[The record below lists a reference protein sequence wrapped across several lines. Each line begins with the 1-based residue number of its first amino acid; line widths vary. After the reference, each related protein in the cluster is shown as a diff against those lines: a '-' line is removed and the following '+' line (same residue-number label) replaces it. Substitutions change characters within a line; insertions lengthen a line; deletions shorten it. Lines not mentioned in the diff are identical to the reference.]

1 MARKRIRVGRR
12 IAIALI
18 IFWSIFPVYWAL
30 NTSLMGNSDA
40 QSKPAKFIPTP
51 VNGTNYH
58 FLFTSHELTYNGQPQ
73 KGAWDGFSQAMFNTS
88 LECLVATIVTVIIA
102 IFGAYAFV
110 RMEFRF
116 KNVIFYVTIATLSLP
131 AYATLIPLYRIMSGF
146 HLVDTYTGVI
156 LVYVS
161 GFLPLALWILYN
173 YFTTI
178 PKELDEAAF
187 VDGATP
193 LKTMFYIML
202 PLAGPGIASAA
213 IIAFLQAWGQF
224 LFPLVLTSGIET
236 EPLTVFLT
244 SLQGRHTLPYTLLN
258 AAGVLSVVVPVLLV
272 VFLNRHIIRG
282 LIAGSVK

>member
-1 MARKRIRVGRR
+1 MARRHRHIGRT
-12 IAIALI
+12 IALALI
-18 IFWSIFPVYWAL
+18 VFWSLFPVYWAL
-30 NTSLMGNSDA
+30 NTSFMGNSDA
-40 QSKPAKFIPTP
+40 QSVPAKFVPSPIDTS
-51 VNGTNYH
+51 NYH
-58 FLFTSHELTYNGQPQ
+58 FLFSSGQISYSGQ
-73 KGAWDGFSQAMFNTS
+73 TQTGGWSGFSQAMFNTS
-88 LECLVATIVTVIIA
+88 LECLVATAVTIIIA
-102 IFGAYAFV
+102 ILGAYAFV

-116 KNVIFYVTIATLSLP
+116 KNFIFYIIIATLSLP

-146 HLVDTYTGVI
+146 HLVDTYAGVV

-193 LKTMFYIML
+193 MKTMLYIML

-213 IIAFLQAWGQF
+213 IITFLQAWGQF

-272 VFLNRHIIRG
+272 IFLNRHIIRG

>member
-1 MARKRIRVGRR
+1 
-12 IAIALI
+12 
-18 IFWSIFPVYWAL
+18 
-30 NTSLMGNSDA
+30 MGNSDA
-40 QSKPAKFIPTP
+40 QSVPAKFLPIP
-51 VNGTNYH
+51 VDWSNYH
-58 FLFTSHELTYNGQPQ
+58 FLFSSTELKYDGQMQ
-73 KGAWDGFSQAMFNTS
+73 TGAWSDFSRAMLNTAI
-88 LECLVATIVTVIIA
+88 ECLIATIVTITIA

-131 AYATLIPLYRIMSGF
+131 AYATLIPLYRIMSSF
-146 HLVDTYTGVI
+146 HLVGTYGGVI

-193 LKTMFYIML
+193 LKTMFYVML

-258 AAGVLSVVVPVLLV
+258 AAGVFSVVIPVLLV